1 ESNPTC
7 ERGIV
12 LVDAFSPSHLLY
24 LKRRALTTYNAGVV
38 ECFSP
43 KVSRYLLGQSESSEE
58 RSDILARTMPSS
70 RDSCASWAASLP
82 FEVVGVL
89 CESDSGGSVAERLTE
104 WLGLDGERGNARM
117 SARRDK
123 YLMHKA
129 IKDAGVGGTARGY
142 VCEDPGEAVA
152 KAAEMGVM
160 DQDDERG
167 VVYDERTPCVVKPR
181 RGVASDRVFKCTTL
195 QEVAEATGE
204 IIGSTSFGND
214 EVIKDCL
221 VQEFVE
227 GLEVAVDT
235 VTRNGETKIVA
246 VWDYDKRQANGAPFV
261 NFATRLVDGAFQ
273 PASEDEDLPP
283 LNSTLS
289 GTGGSGVKIKSN
301 RTSPSS
307 LSSLPRQARY
317 VVVQKVCDYATSV
330 LQSLEYN
337 WGMAHVEVKVS
348 LPRNFRKAYK
358 KGSFEPPSVR
368 LIEVNARQHNAEW
381 LQLTQAPGRIVHLSC
396 NREGTLRRV
405 SHLER
410 IRRMESVVKVEV
422 YEDVEEGKGIAK
434 TVDIR
439 SEKGWVHMLH
449 DDEEVLERDFVKVM
463 ELMETMFEVE
473 EGGEEGREEGLGEKA
488 LNQP

>member
-1 ESNPTC
+1 
-7 ERGIV
+7 
-12 LVDAFSPSHLLY
+12 
-24 LKRRALTTYNAGVV
+24 
-38 ECFSP
+38 
-43 KVSRYLLGQSESSEE
+43 
-58 RSDILARTMPSS
+58 
-70 RDSCASWAASLP
+70 
-82 FEVVGVL
+82 
-89 CESDSGGSVAERLTE
+89 
-104 WLGLDGERGNARM
+104 
-117 SARRDK
+117 
-123 YLMHKA
+123 
-129 IKDAGVGGTARGY
+129 
-142 VCEDPGEAVA
+142 
-152 KAAEMGVM
+152 M

-381 LQLTQAPGRIVHLSC
+381 LQLTQACIGYNKI
-396 NREGTLRRV
+396 
-405 SHLER
+405 
-410 IRRMESVVKVEV
+410 
-422 YEDVEEGKGIAK
+422 DVCAAAYLGDAE
-434 TVDIR
+434 
-439 SEKGWVHMLH
+439 
-449 DDEEVLERDFVKVM
+449 
-463 ELMETMFEVE
+463 E
-473 EGGEEGREEGLGEKA
+473 EGGGAGEPGGGEGGDGEGTGGGKSTDTDRRSLGTWYRTR
-488 LNQP
+488 PRC